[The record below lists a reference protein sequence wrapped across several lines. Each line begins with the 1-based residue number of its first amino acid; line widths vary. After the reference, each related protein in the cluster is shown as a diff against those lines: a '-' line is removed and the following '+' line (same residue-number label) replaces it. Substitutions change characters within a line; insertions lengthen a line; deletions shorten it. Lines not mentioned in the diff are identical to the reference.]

1 MARSLNEVKL
11 IGNLGND
18 PDVKT
23 LADDTMVASF
33 SLATSKQWTDKA
45 GEKHEKTEW
54 HRCVAWRN
62 LAKIV
67 GEWVQKGNK
76 LYVCGELQTRDYEQ
90 DGVKKYTTEII
101 VNDLIMLGGDAK
113 SGGNKAAQPQAA
125 SQPPYSA
132 SDNGDGDDL
141 PF

>member
-62 LAKIV
+62 LAKIIS
-67 GEWVQKGNK
+67 EWVQKGNK

-90 DGVKKYTTEII
+90 DGVKKYTTEIV

-113 SGGNKAAQPQAA
+113 SSRAAKPQTA
-125 SQPPYSA
+125 SQPPYVA
-132 SDNGDGDDL
+132 SDDDDDNL